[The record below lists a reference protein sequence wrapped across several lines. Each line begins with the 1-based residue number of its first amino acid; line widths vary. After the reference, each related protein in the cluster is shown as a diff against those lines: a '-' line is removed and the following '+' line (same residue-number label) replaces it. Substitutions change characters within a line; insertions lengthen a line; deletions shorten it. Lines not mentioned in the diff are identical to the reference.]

1 MAMPVEDVEGWNR
14 GFYCGV
20 IGTAISPSEGEAT
33 VTQPGWL
40 RWQLLVVTALAL
52 ATACTS
58 PRGLEPSPSL
68 TGNPAP
74 GLLSGTCPVT
84 RSVPPDRVP
93 ERVKRVI
100 RAGSSEPTKVTFNDW
115 YGNDVLWVA
124 LPPGAKIV
132 KPPGEELSEKFP
144 WVRLIHGH
152 LTIEGRRLD
161 DASGPA
167 RLSVPS
173 GGVGSGF
180 QASGIAFPTEGC
192 WEVTGKIARQELSFV
207 VKVRRGQG

>member
-1 MAMPVEDVEGWNR
+1 VA
-14 GFYCGV
+14 
-20 IGTAISPSEGEAT
+20 
-33 VTQPGWL
+33 
-40 RWQLLVVTALAL
+40 
-52 ATACTS
+52 
-58 PRGLEPSPSL
+58 
-68 TGNPAP
+68 
-74 GLLSGTCPVT
+74 
-84 RSVPPDRVP
+84 PDRVP
-93 ERVKRVI
+93 ETVKRVI

-124 LPPGAKIV
+124 LPPGAKIL
-132 KPPGEELSEKFP
+132 KPPGEGLSEMFP
-144 WVRLIHGH
+144 WVRLIHGN

-173 GGVGSGF
+173 GYGVGSGF

-207 VKVRRGQG
+207 VEVRRGLG